1 MFIRNCKKLL
11 LLDVFLGISR
21 EVRQLIITVLPS
33 VVIWLCTGFGYTVI
47 SLVIT
52 AMVVAIA
59 VLGIFIEN
67 GQCNLSDQSLHA
79 TNTLYYFLNG
89 KNARL
94 DLKDVEDGTIT
105 DQYYKAFV
113 NIYNFSDVHYAFS
126 VFSLANC
133 ISLL

>member
-1 MFIRNCKKLL
+1 MAIADKIKKVFKTSFEVSAMFIQNCKKLL

-33 VVIWLCTGFGYTVI
+33 VVIWLCTGSEYTIV
-47 SLVIT
+47 SLVIA

-59 VLGIFIEN
+59 VLGILIEN
-67 GQCNLSDQSLHA
+67 GQCNLSDNSLHA
-79 TNTLYYFLNG
+79 TNTLYYFING

-105 DQYYKAFV
+105 DQYYKAFD
-113 NIYNFSDVHYAFS
+113 NI
-126 VFSLANC
+126 
-133 ISLL
+133 